1 MTSFIVGVAGIFG
14 ASLRYGLGTW
24 VRQLLPQSVF
34 PFGTLAVNLIGCFVL
49 GWFSAWSRNRRLS
62 PRFQTAAST
71 GLIGSFTTYSA
82 FSVETV
88 ELFRQGL
95 WESGTA
101 YVAASMLGGLCLVW
115 LGASIASGGRKDANH
130 D

>member
-95 WESGTA
+95 WESGTGVCRGQHA
-101 YVAASMLGGLCLVW
+101 GRFVPGLARSVDCLR
-115 LGASIASGGRKDANH
+115 RKEGCQP
-130 D
+130 